1 MERTNIDK
9 KEGKLK
15 GEGKLEKDN
24 RDYLLFK
31 GCLIPT
37 SLPYMEV
44 AARRAL
50 EILEIEIT
58 ETDKFSCCPDPVG
71 IKAVSELTW
80 LSMAARNLSIAQ
92 EIGKDILTLC
102 NGCYETLKEASHTLS
117 EDSELLEKVNK
128 ILSSF
133 NREYDGNTIVK
144 HIAEVLYLDI
154 GPDQISQIIKKALY
168 GLKVAAF
175 YGCHILRPSGILN
188 FDDPENPKSLDELIT
203 ALGADSVPRMRK
215 VLCCGAPL
223 LGVNMD
229 LSLKI
234 AKENLDNMKASGA
247 DCIVTLCPFCQTQ
260 FDRNQKVVERKF
272 NKEYNLPVFYYP
284 ELLCLALGVDPNQ
297 LGFDLHRVKVD
308 SVLNK
313 II

>member
-1 MERTNIDK
+1 MKRTRAT
-9 KEGKLK
+9 K
-15 GEGKLEKDN
+15 GEPNLEKEN
-24 RDYLLFK
+24 KDYLLFK
-31 GCLIPT
+31 GCLIPS
-37 SLPYMEV
+37 SLPYMEA

-50 EILEIEIT
+50 EILEIKII

-80 LSMAARNLSIAQ
+80 LSMGARNLCIAQ

-102 NGCYETLKEASHTLS
+102 NGCYETLKETSHALS
-117 EDSELLEKVNK
+117 EDSELLERVNK

-133 NREYDGNTIVK
+133 NRKYEGNTIVK

-154 GPDQISQIIKKALY
+154 GTNQISNMIKKPLY

-175 YGCHILRPSGILN
+175 YGCHLVRPSDVMN
-188 FDDPENPKSLDELIT
+188 FDDPEDPKSLDELIVS
-203 ALGADSVPRMRK
+203 LGADSLPRMRK
-215 VLCCGAPL
+215 MFCCGAPL

-229 LSLKI
+229 LSLNI

-284 ELLCLALGVDPNQ
+284 ELLCIALGVNPDK

-308 SVLNK
+308 QVLNK
-313 II
+313 IK